1 MNTTVKDVMT
11 TRVIWVTKDA
21 TFREMAAALREHRVS
36 AFPVVDDDRK
46 VIGVVSEADMLN
58 KEALIDEPGVIS
70 GILHHRDQVKARG
83 ITAGDL
89 MTTAVVAVRPDDT
102 VEHAAKLMY
111 DRAVKRLPVTDESGR
126 LVGIISRADVLS
138 VFDRT
143 DAAIGHEIT
152 RDVLL
157 GEFMVDPLA
166 FQVTVMDGIVTLAGR
181 PETTETGHQIVWR
194 VRHVPGVVAVRDRL
208 TTRPPSVSAGTT
220 CWPTSRW
227 TERDDDHERH
237 GQGRDDHRGGGG
249 QERDHLQG
257 DGGRARRYRVSA
269 LPVVDDAGR
278 VLGVVSEADLLAK
291 EALADPGPVAEL
303 VHRKDLRKAEGLT
316 AGDLMT
322 SPPVTAT
329 PDDPVEQAA
338 RMMHFMRVKRL
349 PVVNSG
355 GQLVGIISRA
365 DVLAVF
371 DRADEDIRKDIADA
385 ILLHEFLIDPRQFRV
400 TVESGVVTMEGTPET
415 AAFGHALIRKARHVP
430 GVVAVRDRLSYP
442 DVYPVVAGPVY

>member
-1 MNTTVKDVMT
+1 MTTTVKEVMT

-58 KEALIDEPGVIS
+58 KEALIDEPGVIA

-83 ITAGDL
+83 ISAGDL

-208 TTRPPSVSAGTT
+208 NYPPA
-220 CWPTSRW
+220 
-227 TERDDDHERH
+227 ER
-237 GQGRDDHRGGGG
+237 
-249 QERDHLQG
+249 
-257 DGGRARRYRVSA
+257 
-269 LPVVDDAGR
+269 
-278 VLGVVSEADLLAK
+278 LG
-291 EALADPGPVAEL
+291 
-303 VHRKDLRKAEGLT
+303 
-316 AGDLMT
+316 
-322 SPPVTAT
+322 SPY
-329 PDDPVEQAA
+329 D
-338 RMMHFMRVKRL
+338 
-349 PVVNSG
+349 
-355 GQLVGIISRA
+355 
-365 DVLAVF
+365 
-371 DRADEDIRKDIADA
+371 
-385 ILLHEFLIDPRQFRV
+385 
-400 TVESGVVTMEGTPET
+400 
-415 AAFGHALIRKARHVP
+415 
-430 GVVAVRDRLSYP
+430 VVANFPMD
-442 DVYPVVAGPVY
+442 